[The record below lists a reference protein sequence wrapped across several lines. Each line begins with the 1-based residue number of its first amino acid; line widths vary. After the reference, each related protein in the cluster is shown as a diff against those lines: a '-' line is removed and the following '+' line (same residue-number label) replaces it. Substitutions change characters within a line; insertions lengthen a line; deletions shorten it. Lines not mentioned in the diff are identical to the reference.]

1 MKPKAYPL
9 HLKTIHTKNAKKVKK
24 NRVSKVK
31 SCWPEKMDIS
41 DTSRLSNSC
50 SSNATTMGL
59 NPFWNSFHNFKQ
71 LGATGKMFY
80 HTRPLNKIYKCF
92 LGLQFLPINK
102 RKQID
107 LRYRSPN
114 ISTTAITAMGLPAF
128 FQCPAQRQHCWKPH
142 CQNGL

>member
-1 MKPKAYPL
+1 MLIFQLLDLDRMLIWQFFFLWKSAIYHSIKLPFDAQVIQKILNVIWYTAVTPAPLKPKAYPL

-59 NPFWNSFHNFKQ
+59 NPFWNSFHNFIQ
-71 LGATGKMFY
+71 LRGTAENF
-80 HTRPLNKIYKCF
+80 NK
-92 LGLQFLPINK
+92 
-102 RKQID
+102 
-107 LRYRSPN
+107 
-114 ISTTAITAMGLPAF
+114 TTATV
-128 FQCPAQRQHCWKPH
+128 
-142 CQNGL
+142 

>member
-1 MKPKAYPL
+1 MNLPIVQSHQVLGFFTFLGFWPTVHSVVASSLCKEACPIVCIRTYTAVTPAPLKPKAYPL

-59 NPFWNSFHNFKQ
+59 NPF
-71 LGATGKMFY
+71 
-80 HTRPLNKIYKCF
+80 
-92 LGLQFLPINK
+92 
-102 RKQID
+102 
-107 LRYRSPN
+107 
-114 ISTTAITAMGLPAF
+114 
-128 FQCPAQRQHCWKPH
+128 
-142 CQNGL
+142 